1 MKIAVAS
8 ADGLTVAPSLEMASC
23 LLVFPV
29 DGDRMEAPERR
40 AFSQGVASRPSPASD
55 LSASL
60 AEPLSAP
67 SERPHAGASAEL
79 PEDLLRGVLDC
90 SVVIAGTFTK
100 TQQDR
105 LQRLGLLP
113 LPVLGG
119 GAAET
124 IVRFVVSG
132 RPPEEGEAC
141 GVCPGRGTRGKVPAF
156 AAPDSP
162 LPVLRTLAK

>member
-8 ADGLTVAPSLEMASC
+8 ADGVTVAPSLEMASR

-29 DGDRMEAPERR
+29 DGDHIEAPERR
-40 AFSQGVASRPSPASD
+40 AFSYGVASRPSPASN
-55 LSASL
+55 LSAPL
-60 AEPLSAP
+60 AEPPSAS
-67 SERPHAGASAEL
+67 SERTHAGVAEEL

-90 SVVIAGTFTK
+90 SVVIAGAFTK
-100 TQQDR
+100 TQHDR

-119 GAAET
+119 GPAET
-124 IVRFVVSG
+124 VVRFVVSG

-141 GVCPGRGTRGKVPAF
+141 GVCPGRGARGKAPAF
-156 AAPDSP
+156 VAPDSP
-162 LPVLRTLAK
+162 LPVLRSLPK